1 MIVFAV
7 LLLIILGLLVAALVV
22 LAEWRVTIPLLF
34 AADLARIGL
43 MQQATSMAAAG
54 RSTLL
59 IVELVTAVSVGAI
72 LLVTA
77 LTFTRPYQLEQLD
90 EFALFEL
97 RRAAR
102 KAQQQRAQFAGRWT
116 GYAVPLGA
124 VLLAALATY
133 FLGQANPIARDPVI
147 DAAWMFMLLCGLL
160 VLIMA
165 NDVLKLGLGLLL
177 LVGSAKLLYVGVA
190 SRLNVLHWSLLEL
203 IQLLLAVVAAYLS
216 GLLYGR
222 LHTLEFGSLFDRR

>member
-1 MIVFAV
+1 MTFTFV
-7 LLLIILGLLVAALVV
+7 LLILLGILVAALVIV
-22 LAEWRVTIPLLF
+22 DDWRITIPLLLG
-34 AADLARIGL
+34 ADLVRIGL
-43 MQQATSMAAAG
+43 MQQASGFVTTG

-59 IVELVTAVSVGAI
+59 IVELITALSVGAI
-72 LLVTA
+72 LLLTA
-77 LTFTRPYQLEQLD
+77 LTFTRPYNLDQLD

-102 KAQQQRAQFAGRWT
+102 KAQQQRTQIAGRWT
-116 GYAVPLGA
+116 SYAVPVGA

-133 FLGQANPIARDPVI
+133 FLGQANPVARDPVI
-147 DAAWMFMLLCGLL
+147 DAAWIFLLLCGLL
-160 VLIMA
+160 VLITA

-177 LVGSAKLLYVGVA
+177 LVGSAKLLYVGVG
-190 SRLNVLHWSLLEL
+190 SRLNVLHWTLLEL